1 MKLRVCVVIAA
12 AALPFKANAQI
23 TNVRGLPNIDY
34 AIATA
39 NNVRVVK
46 RQTLEQYQENTLEDL
61 ASCALR
67 NSRGEV
73 DRALALKVDTQDYVK
88 SILALA
94 SSKCLRAGSYYVEP
108 SALRVALFRELY
120 RSDFRHH
127 APATLRN
134 ATSYLSDIN
143 DPTSAV
149 GRGYVASRELAD
161 CVVVADPA
169 DSRKL
174 VLLELGDRHE
184 ERVFATLINSLHN
197 CLPAGASVSLN
208 QYQVSG
214 WIAEAL
220 YRESKLEVSQGS
232 NTASGKP

>member
-12 AALPFKANAQI
+12 ATLPFKANAQI

-39 NNVRVVK
+39 NNIRVVR
-46 RQTLEQYQENTLEDL
+46 RQTLEQYQQNTLEDL

-73 DRALALKVDTQDYVK
+73 DRALALKVDTRDYVK

-94 SSKCLRAGSYYVEP
+94 SPKCLRAGSYYVDP
-108 SALRVALFRELY
+108 SALRAALFRELY
-120 RSDFRHH
+120 RTDFRHN
-127 APATLRN
+127 APGTLRN
-134 ATSYLSDIN
+134 VISYESDIN

-149 GRGYVASRELAD
+149 GKGHVVSRELAD

-184 ERVFATLINSLHN
+184 DRLFATLVNSLQN
-197 CLPAGASVSLN
+197 CLPSGAAVSLN
-208 QYQVSG
+208 EYQVNG

-220 YRESKLEVSQGS
+220 YRESKLAVSQVPNPG
-232 NTASGKP
+232 SGKP